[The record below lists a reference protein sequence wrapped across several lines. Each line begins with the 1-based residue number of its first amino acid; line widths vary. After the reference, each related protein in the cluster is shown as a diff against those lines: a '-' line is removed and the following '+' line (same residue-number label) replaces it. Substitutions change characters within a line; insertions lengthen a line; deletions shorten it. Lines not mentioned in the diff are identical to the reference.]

1 MRAFL
6 AAGLSLLMLP
16 LVALAADAAKVQVI
30 TSFSNA
36 TQCISPVRIR
46 KIDGKEAAVNSMG
59 FSLEPGSHTLS
70 GSALIDASICPTLG
84 STSRTPPAQPL
95 EADFVAGKVYYVG
108 YDHSSR
114 DRDEWKIVIWK
125 IEDAKD

>member
-1 MRAFL
+1 MKSVL
-6 AAGLSLLMLP
+6 VAGLALLLSP
-16 LVALAADAAKVQVI
+16 PAAWAGDAAKVQVI

-46 KIDGKEAAVNSMG
+46 KIDGKEAAVNRMG

-84 STSRTPPAQPL
+84 ATTRTPPARPL

-114 DRDEWKIVIWK
+114 DRNEWKIVVWK
-125 IEDAKD
+125 IEDAKE